1 MSSITEILK
10 QYWGYD
16 SFRPGQEE
24 IINAV
29 TTGRDTLALL
39 PTGAGKSICFQVP
52 GMYFKTTTLVIS
64 PLVALMKDQVQQLVK
79 NNIPAIALH
88 SGYTYKELQHL
99 IQNALLA
106 KYHFIY
112 VSPERL
118 ESDFFLECLKNINPR
133 LVVVDEAHCISQ
145 WGHDF
150 RPSYLNI
157 SKLREVLPNAV
168 YMAVTASAP
177 PAVVADIAQY
187 LQLKNPFIYYGDFNR
202 KNLHFFVR
210 KTQDKTGFLL
220 KTFLHTQGSSIVF
233 CATRKETEEIARFLQ
248 SHKINA
254 EAYHAGMSHEKRTER
269 QESWMQNKTRVM
281 VCTNAF
287 GMGVN
292 KPDVKF
298 VFHLHAPAN
307 PDAYYQEAGRA
318 GRDGENA
325 WCILMEEKG
334 DKEKLFAKIEDAFP
348 DKNTLTRL
356 YNALMSY
363 LNIPAGGG
371 MGQTYNFDLQQL
383 AQGYK
388 IPAVLMQNALDVFSY
403 LKLCY
408 TSEGFKS
415 PGRFM
420 FIASYENVYEFKIK
434 YPASVAVIDILLRS
448 YPGLFEGYTVIS
460 ETLLAKR
467 AKLEV
472 KQLVALLESLKKA
485 GLADYIA
492 PGDKPTVTLTEPRH
506 PMPEFDLES
515 IYRLKQKKTAL
526 AKQMVA
532 YMEEK
537 ECRASYWIRYY
548 TADTPQ
554 PCGMC
559 DLCTQRKK
567 NAASQTDFESE
578 KACLKQRILEKKQT
592 LQSLLMGF
600 TDENAASLSTALR
613 WLVDNE
619 YVITDKDYHLIWNEK
634 QK

>member
-1 MSSITEILK
+1 MGSTTEILK
-10 QYWGYD
+10 QYWGYE

-29 TTGRDTLALL
+29 IQRQDTLALL

-52 GMYFKTTTLVIS
+52 GLYFKTTTLVIS

-79 NNIPAIALH
+79 NNVPAIALH

-118 ESDFFLECLKNINPR
+118 ENDFFLECLKNINPS

-177 PAVVADIAQY
+177 PAVVEDIKEY
-187 LQLKNPFIYYGDFNR
+187 LKLKNPFVYYGDFNR

-220 KTFLHTQGSSIVF
+220 KTLLQTQGSSIVF

-248 SHKINA
+248 SHNMNA

-269 QESWMQNKTRVM
+269 QEAWMQNKTRIM

-292 KPDVKF
+292 KPDVRF

-318 GRDGENA
+318 GRDGDNA

-334 DKEKLFAKIEDAFP
+334 DKEKLFTRIEDAFP
-348 DKNTLTRL
+348 DKITLTRL

-371 MGQTYNFDLQQL
+371 RGQTYSFELQQM

-388 IPAVLMQNALDVFSY
+388 IPALLMQNAIEIFTY

-408 TSEGFKS
+408 TSEGFKN
-415 PGRFM
+415 PGRFV
-420 FIASYENVYEFKIK
+420 FTSGYENVYEFKIK
-434 YPASVAVIDILLRS
+434 YPSSMAIIDVLLRS

-460 ETLLAKR
+460 ESLIAKR
-467 AKLEV
+467 ARLEL
-472 KQLVALLESLKKA
+472 KQVIAMLESFKKA

-492 PGDKPTVTLTEPRH
+492 PNDKPSITLTEPRH
-506 PMPEFDLES
+506 PMPEFNLES
-515 IYRLKQKKTAL
+515 IYRLKHNKTEL
-526 AKQMVA
+526 AKHMVA

-548 TADTPQ
+548 TSDNPE
-554 PCGMC
+554 PCGIC

-567 NAASQTDFESE
+567 NKALKTDFDSE
-578 KACLKQRILEKKQT
+578 KTFIKESIQKNKQT
-592 LQSLLMGF
+592 LQNLLLGF
-600 TDENAASLSTALR
+600 PEENTASLTAALR

-619 YVITDKDYHLIWNEK
+619 YIVTDKEYHLIWNEK